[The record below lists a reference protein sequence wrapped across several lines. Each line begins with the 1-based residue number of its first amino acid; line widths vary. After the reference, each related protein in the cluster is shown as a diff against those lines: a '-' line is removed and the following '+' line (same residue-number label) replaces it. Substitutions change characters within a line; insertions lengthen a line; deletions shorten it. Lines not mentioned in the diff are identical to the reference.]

1 MHRALLCFLFHSAA
15 RAVHSSSSAAQP
27 ALLRIASA
35 SIRAGDGFVAV
46 RFREAAA
53 VALAKTSEEEEELE
67 LFPPLYLRDND
78 VGAFHPSTLQR
89 LRPAALLAPD
99 EGAAQL
105 RVLDGGA
112 ALWVQWA
119 SDGANSTFAAGWLR
133 DHSLRAE
140 RRAERRAA
148 LGFLDELV
156 PWVRADF
163 PRGGGDGGGG
173 GGGGDG
179 FAPPPALC
187 HSYDAVLADDRAA
200 LAWLDV
206 LWSRGV
212 SVLRGGPAGRAG
224 AVQAIA
230 ERLGTALRATNYGGT
245 FEVQDKPQPN
255 NQAYTTAAL
264 PLHTDLPFYTRPP
277 GVQMLHCVSPSAD
290 GVGGRSLL
298 VDGLAVSAALAVESP
313 ELHEVLLRTPVAF
326 ADDNPDRYYLRAEHT
341 ILEQSGGGGGGGGG
355 SGGGGVVVGV
365 NYNEGVRDSSLD
377 TLPPVEVPQFYAA
390 LAAFGRAAHDPANLL
405 ELRLAAGDVL
415 VFHNRRVLHGR
426 SAFKAAGGAS
436 SGGRGGGGASN
447 NSSGG
452 GASASAAE
460 DAPPPPSSRHLQGG
474 YIEWDDVFS
483 FRRVLRRRLAR
494 CRGRNDDDQLC
505 TADAGH

>member
-1 MHRALLCFLFHSAA
+1 
-15 RAVHSSSSAAQP
+15 
-27 ALLRIASA
+27 LLRIASA
-35 SIRAGDGFVAV
+35 SIRADDGFVAV
-46 RFREAAA
+46 RFRAAA
-53 VALAKTSEEEEELE
+53 AAALAKNSEEEEAAEEGGLE

-78 VGAFHPSTLQR
+78 VGAFHQSTLQR

-99 EGAAQL
+99 ESAAQL

-148 LGFLDELV
+148 LGFLDELL

-163 PRGGGDGGGG
+163 PSGGGDGGGG
-173 GGGGDG
+173 GA

-224 AVQAIA
+224 AVKAIA
-230 ERLGTALRATNYGGT
+230 ERLGTALRATNYGGGT
-245 FEVQDKPQPN
+245 FEVKDKPQPN

-264 PLHTDLPFYTRPP
+264 PLHTDLPFYSRPP

-298 VDGLAVSAALAVESP
+298 VDGLAVSAALAAESP

-326 ADDNPDRYYLRAEHT
+326 ADDNPGRYYLRAEHT
-341 ILEQSGGGGGGGGG
+341 ILEQSGGGGG
-355 SGGGGVVVGV
+355 GGGGVVVGV

-426 SAFKAAGGAS
+426 SAFKAAAGAS
-436 SGGRGGGGASN
+436 SGGGGGGGVSNN

-452 GASASAAE
+452 GGGGGGGGSASTSASASASGSASAAE

-474 YIEWDDVFS
+474 YVEWDDVFS
-483 FRRVLRRRLAR
+483 FRHVLRHRLAR
-494 CRGRNDDDQLC
+494 CRGSYDDDQLC
-505 TADAGH
+505 TADAVH